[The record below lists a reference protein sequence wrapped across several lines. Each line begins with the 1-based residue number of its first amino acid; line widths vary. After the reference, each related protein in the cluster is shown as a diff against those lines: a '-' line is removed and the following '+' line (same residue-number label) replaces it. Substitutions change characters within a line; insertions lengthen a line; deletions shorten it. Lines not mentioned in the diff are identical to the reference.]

1 MLPWRSASRLLVAF
15 ITRWPLLTFLVCFT
29 TFPFV
34 APYYA
39 LSTQVLIWGLFALS
53 FNILYWHT
61 GLFSLGHAA
70 LYGLGAYGTGLILPS
85 AYGTGMALAKVKVNS
100 LWLSLAVGIALAV
113 VGALAI
119 GYLCLRRRGI
129 YFSMLTLA
137 FCQLL
142 YFIAFQASSLT
153 GGHSGLRGI
162 PSFQLHLGVVV
173 FQLENPL
180 VFYYFTLV
188 FVAVSLWL
196 MRRLLLSPFGS
207 VLRALR
213 ENEAR
218 AAACG
223 HNTRVLKLF
232 AFTWSGV
239 FAGLAGSLGALH
251 LRIVPVDVF
260 HWTTSAQVVMMT
272 LLGGAGTF
280 FGPFAGAA
288 LFLLLQEQLSRVT
301 EHWAIV
307 IGTIFVLC
315 VRFFPEGV
323 FGALSWRVRTGR
335 RMTVALDTERP
346 RPLSVS
352 TRGGDAE
359 PTSVKRVGEATIV
372 E

>member
-1 MLPWRSASRLLVAF
+1 
-15 ITRWPLLTFLVCFT
+15 
-29 TFPFV
+29 
-34 APYYA
+34 
-39 LSTQVLIWGLFALS
+39 
-53 FNILYWHT
+53 
-61 GLFSLGHAA
+61 
-70 LYGLGAYGTGLILPS
+70 
-85 AYGTGMALAKVKVNS
+85 MALAKVKVNS
-100 LWLSLAVGIALAV
+100 LWLSLAAGVALAV

-162 PSFQLHLGVVV
+162 PSFQPHLGLVVL
-173 FQLENPL
+173 QLGNPL

-188 FVAVSLWL
+188 FVGVSLLL
-196 MRRLLLSPFGS
+196 MRRLLRSPFGS

-232 AFTWSGV
+232 AFMWSGV

-260 HWTTSAQVVMMT
+260 HWQTSAQVVMMT

-315 VRFFPEGV
+315 VRFFPDGI
-323 FGALSWRVRTGR
+323 FGTLSR
-335 RMTVALDTERP
+335 RASAMRRIAMAADTERTKQP
-346 RPLSVS
+346 SGS
-352 TRGGDAE
+352 TMGGEAE
-359 PTSVKRVGEATIV
+359 PVSVKRPVGGATIV